1 MKQRIAAIAKAV
13 FARILPANAATAKS
27 VFGRAVF
34 AGAVLCLCLAAI
46 PAPAAQTSPV
56 VADDP
61 ARRLMDAYPDAGMV
75 LEEAPDGRYIRIGSE
90 RLLFSPAAGCPA
102 ATPDQIADAP
112 LCALFAQPYPAGS
125 GGRRPAPGFDP
136 GRVRSEALL
145 KLLYG
150 RDRAEVESRL
160 VTVELAGERMRVS
173 SRHGA
178 AAALARAVARLESLM
193 RDDPAT
199 RAYILPVAGS
209 YFWRAIQGSRRL
221 SAHSFGIA
229 VDLNVSKG
237 LYWQWVRS
245 KADPRVERARRDYPQ
260 AVVDA
265 FEAEGFIWGGKWD
278 AFDFMHFEYR
288 PELMKR

>member
-1 MKQRIAAIAKAV
+1 MKKRIAAIAKALFCKTV
-13 FARILPANAATAKS
+13 FA
-27 VFGRAVF
+27 GAVF
-34 AGAVLCLCLAAI
+34 AGAAFCFCLAAA
-46 PAPAAQTSPV
+46 PAPAVQTAPAAQAPLAGAVDT
-56 VADDP
+56 
-61 ARRLMDAYPDAGMV
+61 ARRLMAAYPEAGMS
-75 LEEAPDGRYIRIGSE
+75 LEQAPDGLYIRIGGE
-90 RLLFSPAAGCPA
+90 RLLFSPAAGCPP

-112 LCALFAQPYPAGS
+112 LCALFAQPYPAGQ
-125 GGRRPAPGFDP
+125 GGRYPAPGFDP

-150 RDRAEVESRL
+150 RDRAEVESQL
-160 VTVELAGERMRVS
+160 VSMALAGEHVRVS

-178 AAALARAVARLESLM
+178 AAALARVIVRLESLM
-193 RDDPAT
+193 REEPAA

-209 YFWRAIQGSRRL
+209 YFWRTIQGSHRL

-229 VDLNVSKG
+229 VDLNVNKG

-245 KADPRVERARRDYPQ
+245 KTDPRVERARRDYPQ

-278 AFDFMHFEYR
+278 SFDFMHFEYR
-288 PELMKR
+288 PEMKR

>member
-1 MKQRIAAIAKAV
+1 MKQRIAAMAKAV
-13 FARILPANAATAKS
+13 FGKA
-27 VFGRAVF
+27 VFGKAVF
-34 AGAVLCLCLAAI
+34 ANAILCLCLAAA
-46 PAPAAQTSPV
+46 PAPAAQAPPAGAPDS
-56 VADDP
+56 
-61 ARRLMDAYPDAGMV
+61 ARRLMAAYPEAGMS
-75 LEEAPDGRYIRIGSE
+75 LEQAPEGSCIRIGNE

-102 ATPDQIADAP
+102 AAPDQLADAP
-112 LCALFAQPYPAGS
+112 LCALFAQPYPAGP
-125 GGRRPAPGFDP
+125 GGRYPAPGFDP

-150 RDRAEVESRL
+150 RDRAEVESQL
-160 VTVELAGERMRVS
+160 VTVELAGERLRFS

-178 AAALARAVARLESLM
+178 AAALARAAARLESLM
-193 RDDPAT
+193 REDPAV

-209 YFWRAIQGSRRL
+209 YFWRNIQGSRRL

-229 VDLNVSKG
+229 VDLNVNKG

-245 KADPRVERARRDYPQ
+245 KTGPRVERVRRDYPQ

>member
-1 MKQRIAAIAKAV
+1 MKQGIAAIANAV
-13 FARILPANAATAKS
+13 FARAISGKALCAS
-27 VFGRAVF
+27 SI
-34 AGAVLCLCLAAI
+34 LCLCLTVV
-46 PAPAAQTSPV
+46 PAGASQILPAGAG
-56 VADDP
+56 DP

-75 LEEAPDGRYIRIGSE
+75 LEQAPDGRYIRIGNE
-90 RLLFSPAAGCPA
+90 RLLFSPASGCPM

-112 LCALFAQPYPAGS
+112 LCALFAQPYPAGP
-125 GGRRPAPGFDP
+125 GGRHPAPGFDP

-150 RDRAEVESRL
+150 RDRAEVESQL
-160 VTVELAGERMRVS
+160 VTVELAGERLRVS

-178 AAALARAVARLESLM
+178 AAALARAAARLENLM
-193 RDDPAT
+193 REDPAA
-199 RAYILPVAGS
+199 RAYILPAAGS
-209 YFWRAIQGSRRL
+209 YFWRTIQGSRRL

-229 VDLNVSKG
+229 VDLNVNKG

-245 KADPRVERARRDYPQ
+245 RTDPRVERVRRDYPQ

-288 PELMKR
+288 PEMKR